1 MPSYSTMDKLKLLKG
16 YQDSEASLKVYAD
29 THAVYD
35 QTLKRWIK
43 QFLLYDLAGIRQ
55 RKSNH
60 RYSFKTKIN
69 AVKDYQAG
77 LSRAQVLEKY
87 DIRSFSQ
94 LNQWTIQYNKDEL
107 KPSRKRVRNM
117 GRKVDFEEKKQIVQW
132 VLDHGRNYQAAA
144 KKFDVSYQRVYAWVR
159 KYLQAGDWDA
169 LIDNRG
175 KRKAPIAPAEMTE
188 LERLKAENEALRQK
202 NHRMELEIAFA
213 KKLNEIRNRG
223 VKRPNY
229 IKRFKN

>member
-35 QTLKRWIK
+35 RTLKRWIK

-77 LSRAQVLEKY
+77 LSRVQVLEKY
-87 DIRSFSQ
+87 EIRSFSQ
-94 LNQWTIQYNKDEL
+94 LNQWTIQYK
-107 KPSRKRVRNM
+107 
-117 GRKVDFEEKKQIVQW
+117 
-132 VLDHGRNYQAAA
+132 
-144 KKFDVSYQRVYAWVR
+144 
-159 KYLQAGDWDA
+159 
-169 LIDNRG
+169 
-175 KRKAPIAPAEMTE
+175 
-188 LERLKAENEALRQK
+188 
-202 NHRMELEIAFA
+202 
-213 KKLNEIRNRG
+213 G
-223 VKRPNY
+223 V
-229 IKRFKN
+229 